1 MLQKA
6 KDDNQFDIAEALK
19 TRKPLRKTTKAKLM
33 VDVGSESSGKD
44 GSALLKKSPKINAT
58 SEGESKSYFLHETTH
73 TGILA
78 PRLALWVAKRIQ
90 ICMFGRIRLLAFMFR
105 MVLATRFVAA
115 SFFSSA
121 STARQIP
128 L

>member
-44 GSALLKKSPKINAT
+44 ASALLKKSRKINAT
-58 SEGESKSYFLHETTH
+58 SEGESKSYILHETIH
-73 TGILA
+73 TLEFLQPGS
-78 PRLALWVAKRIQ
+78 P
-90 ICMFGRIRLLAFMFR
+90 LLCGWLR
-105 MVLATRFVAA
+105 ESGSVDLDELDCLLLC
-115 SFFSSA
+115 SEWYW
-121 STARQIP
+121 
-128 L
+128 